1 MKLDHIT
8 SLDQI
13 EKELLE
19 IDSFMEITPSEQLAE
34 LKERLTILAQH
45 IARTGKIL
53 ADAKNHLNKA
63 KKSEIMETLRDVA
76 TRTPFATP
84 KTVNELISS
93 LCATEQY
100 FVDWAERTNR
110 SCYHQWESCRSLLS
124 LAKSEMIIDNQTQK
138 A

>member
-1 MKLDHIT
+1 MKLDHIAT
-8 SLDQI
+8 LDQI
-13 EKELLE
+13 EKELLA
-19 IDSFMEITPSEQLAE
+19 IDEFMEITPSEQLAE

-53 ADAKNHLNKA
+53 ADAKKHLNEA
-63 KKSEIMETLRDVA
+63 KKGEIMDTLRDIA

-93 LCATEQY
+93 LCATEQF

>member
-1 MKLDHIT
+1 MNLDHIT
-8 SLDQI
+8 PLDKI
-13 EKELLE
+13 EKELLA
-19 IDSFMEITPSEQLAE
+19 IDEYMEITPSEQLAE
-34 LKERLTILAQH
+34 LKERLTVLAQH

-53 ADAKNHLNKA
+53 ADAKKHLNEA
-63 KKSEIMETLRDVA
+63 KKGEIMDTLRDIA

-93 LCATEQY
+93 LCATEQF